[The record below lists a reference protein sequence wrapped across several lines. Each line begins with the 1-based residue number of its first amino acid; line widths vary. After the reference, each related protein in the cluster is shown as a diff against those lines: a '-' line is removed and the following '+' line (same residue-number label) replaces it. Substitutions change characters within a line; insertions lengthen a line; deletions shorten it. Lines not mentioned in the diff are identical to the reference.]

1 MSSLKNEDKQREF
14 FRNILLELSKNQNAL
29 EKKEDFDKIIE
40 ELEFLYYRHKFRHY
54 YSDIF
59 SVLTMIKADDS
70 IGNID
75 ILGQNMEII
84 KNKYKYDKSRKSGDI
99 SPEIR
104 KLYDHVS
111 LDIARLN
118 YSDAGDRKISM
129 DAKFL
134 QLQGAFSEVEAK
146 AVRLDDKIENSQKEY
161 ISILGIFAAVVLAF
175 TGGIAFSTSVL
186 NNINKS
192 NVYRITIVSLVIG
205 LILVNVLFGLFYYIN
220 SIVKQNTSLKPLIIS
235 NAVIF
240 LLMLIFFIGWNSGI
254 SEKRDLRIKKE
265 IAVTSSAV
273 TVSPSDK

>member
-1 MSSLKNEDKQREF
+1 MSSLKNEDEQREF

-29 EKKEDFDKIIE
+29 EKKEDFDKIIKK
-40 ELEFLYYRHKFRHY
+40 LEFLYYRHKFRHY

-84 KNKYKYDKSRKSGDI
+84 KNKYKYDKSRESGDI

-146 AVRLDDKIENSQKEY
+146 AVQLDDKIENSQKEY

-240 LLMLIFFIGWNSGI
+240 LLMLIFFIGWNFGI